1 MRTVWILLFLS
12 LFLAAG
18 CGETE
23 APAPQTDGPA
33 PYASKADSGKPD
45 RDLGALEEKMEEAK
59 DSFESDRKDAA
70 AKKAYVDA
78 TVEYGTAV
86 MLAPEL
92 TPKEKYPKALRLFR
106 EVLKLDPDNA
116 QAKKSAETIEA
127 IYKSMGRPVPS

>member
-45 RDLGALEEKMEEAK
+45 RDLGALEEKMEE
-59 DSFESDRKDAA
+59 
-70 AKKAYVDA
+70 A